1 MDDHTRRLKRARQ
14 LALNKIYTDSRGFSI
29 DRTATL
35 KAEATDGAFGK
46 PKAIPRRYRRKLGK
60 V

>member
-1 MDDHTRRLKRARQ
+1 MDDHTRRIKRARQ
-14 LALNKIYTDSRGFSI
+14 LALNKVYTDPRGFSI
-29 DRTATL
+29 DRTARI

-46 PKAIPRRYRRKLGK
+46 PKGIPRKYRRKLGK